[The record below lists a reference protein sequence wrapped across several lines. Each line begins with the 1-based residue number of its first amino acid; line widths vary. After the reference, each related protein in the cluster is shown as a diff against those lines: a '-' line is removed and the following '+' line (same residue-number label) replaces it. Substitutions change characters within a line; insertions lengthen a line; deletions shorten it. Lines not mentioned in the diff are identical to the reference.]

1 MATEEELINIAKEM
15 LDDDPKTVR
24 LCSKGIKALPVECIN
39 FIAKDYKLERFGL
52 EQNQLTTLPME
63 ICKLTHLSYLNI
75 SSNAFKEFPEALC
88 SMKNL
93 EILDISRNRIRK
105 LPDDFG
111 TLISLKGLK
120 LSKNKIEQVPLYIA
134 DMKDLQYLKLDGN
147 QKLRFPPKSVC
158 NMQKGGE
165 GEGKEIMKSW
175 LENLKDYLRKHSNNF
190 SLNKEVEME
199 ESDHSSGE
207 EDPTLHNNKV
217 LKKSVSSESMSN
229 YLVTTRMNTG
239 GNLDSS
245 SSSLKTISEDENL
258 SNKKSHERK
267 RPTPKLSIDLPSMR
281 RDRSYSND
289 FDSTIL
295 NNAQK
300 NLTRHSKSF
309 STDSISS
316 SSTNGNNGNNLS
328 QCQQHGGY
336 YHHYHHNQN
345 YYILEEKESENY
357 FLKLKNMSPTEH
369 LLMSDISLREAS
381 RNILYAFSQIHKALR
396 QFANFT
402 GNEKIF
408 YNELNKAT
416 TTIGQLSNTLS
427 RFDMMALQ
435 SAPEPELC
443 GKLLNSCQENISCFK
458 QLIDLLN
465 KRLKGIIAQSTD
477 NMRYSRTL
485 LIMLNGS
492 IAEIKF
498 AWENIFPLLNDYT
511 PYTGMS
517 TPFRSRS
524 MSRSNSTSGNNVMI
538 SASANSSST
547 NLGGN
552 GGGLATPLF
561 SAGLNSNGS
570 ISPYS
575 LNTPTTAGLPSSPY
589 SPYPSSN
596 NSENSAGGT
605 STNDLASNGGYAM
618 ERALSNSP
626 LPDIRFSV
634 NVFDQ
639 LISKVDVS
647 IKNVENVVKNL
658 SENLDKIIMNSTN
671 SDSLGGN
678 SSDESSSLPLCKI
691 LELRNLVKNT
701 IEVTKKLKKSLLI
714 PKLTSHKK
722 EDLSVQLKV
731 HGDSIVFLQTTVKM
745 SSLAKE
751 VSQEYPFS
759 NKVMSGLGHV
769 TKTNIDLTNFLR
781 IIENDPS
788 PSIASS
794 QSSSFISSTPLFSS
808 PNQSPPHTTN
818 HSKNNSVSENEDDIK
833 PFMIVTDDNGGG
845 KEIII
850 DDNNDLALEIE
861 VTEAYNEN
869 EIKDSNVNEIEQ

>member
-15 LDDDPKTVR
+15 LNDDPKTVR
-24 LCSKGIKALPVECIN
+24 LCSKGMKELPVECIN

-88 SMKNL
+88 SMNNL
-93 EILDISRNRIRK
+93 EILDISRNKIRK
-105 LPDDFG
+105 MPDDFG

-120 LSKNKIEQVPLYIA
+120 ISKNKIEQIPLYIA
-134 DMKDLQYLKLDGN
+134 EMKDLQYLKLDGN

-158 NMQKGGE
+158 NMPKAGE
-165 GEGKEIMKSW
+165 GDEKVVMLSW
-175 LENLKDYLRKHSNNF
+175 LENLKEYLRKHSNNF
-190 SLNKEVEME
+190 SFNREVEME

-207 EDPTLHNNKV
+207 EDPALHNNKM
-217 LKKSVSSESMSN
+217 LKKSVSSESMS
-229 YLVTTRMNTG
+229 YLMSTRMNAG

-245 SSSLKTISEDENL
+245 NSSLKTISEDENL

-295 NNAQK
+295 NNVQK

-328 QCQQHGGY
+328 QYQQYPLYHGGY
-336 YHHYHHNQN
+336 YSHYHNNQN

-357 FLKLKNMSPTEH
+357 FLKLKNMSPSEH
-369 LLMSDISLREAS
+369 LPMSDISLREAS

-427 RFDMMALQ
+427 RFDMVALQ
-435 SAPEPELC
+435 SAPESELC
-443 GKLLNSCQENISCFK
+443 GKLLNSCQENILCFK

-492 IAEIKF
+492 IADIKF
-498 AWENIFPLLNDYT
+498 AWENIHPLLNDYT

-524 MSRSNSTSGNNVMI
+524 MSRSNSTGGNNVMI
-538 SASANSSST
+538 SASANSSSS

-552 GGGLATPLF
+552 GGGLATPLY

-575 LNTPTTAGLPSSPY
+575 LNTPSTGGLPSSPY

-596 NSENSAGGT
+596 NSENS
-605 STNDLASNGGYAM
+605 TNDLVSNGGSGM
-618 ERALSNSP
+618 ERTLSNSP
-626 LPDIRFSV
+626 LPDIRFSA

-658 SENLDKIIMNSTN
+658 SENLDKIMNSTN
-671 SDSLGGN
+671 SDSLGNNGIGGD
-678 SSDESSSLPLCKI
+678 DESSLPSLSKI
-691 LELRNLVKNT
+691 RELKNLVKNT
-701 IEVTKKLKKSLLI
+701 IDVTKKLKKSLLI
-714 PKLTSHKK
+714 PKLNANKK
-722 EDLSVQLKV
+722 EELSVQLRV

-751 VSQEYPFS
+751 VSLEFPLP

-781 IIENDPS
+781 VIENNPTNISS
-788 PSIASS
+788 PS
-794 QSSSFISSTPLFSS
+794 QSSPFISNAPIFSS

-818 HSKNNSVSENEDDIK
+818 HSKNNSINEIDDDIK
-833 PFMIVTDDNGGG
+833 PFMIVTDDNGG
-845 KEIII
+845 KEIVI
-850 DDNNDLALEIE
+850 DDNNDSALEIE
-861 VTEAYNEN
+861 VTKAYNEN
-869 EIKDSNVNEIEQ
+869 EIRDSNINKFEQ